1 MEATARILAARLMP
15 NECFVCG
22 QGAGFALVCG
32 ACRTS
37 LPALAAACPVCAIP
51 SGEDLVC
58 GSCQRVEPAFDAT
71 AAALPYVFPV
81 DRLVRALKYGR
92 RLALARFLSGLLE
105 PLAPLAGADVVVP
118 MPLHPARLRERGFNQ
133 AAEIARPLAR
143 AWGLP
148 FETASVERVRD
159 TAPQAS
165 LPWLERRRN
174 LRGAFRCHGSFEGRT
189 VVVIDDVMT
198 TGATLDELARTLKS
212 HGAARVE
219 NRVVARTPSP
229 V

>member
-1 MEATARILAARLMP
+1 MEAMARIVAARLMP

-22 QGAGFALVCG
+22 QGARSALVCG
-32 ACRTS
+32 ACREN
-37 LPALAAACPVCAIP
+37 LPRLATVCPVCALP
-51 SGEDLVC
+51 SGEDLIC
-58 GSCQRVEPAFDAT
+58 GSCQRAEPAFDAT

-81 DRLVRALKYGR
+81 DRLVQALKYGR

-105 PLAPLAGADVVVP
+105 PLVPPQGPAVVVP
-118 MPLHPARLRERGFNQ
+118 MPLHPGRLRERGFNQ

-148 FETASVERVRD
+148 FETAAVERVRD

-174 LRGAFRCHGSFEGRT
+174 MRGAFRCHGSFDGRT
-189 VVVIDDVMT
+189 VVVVDDVMT

-212 HGAARVE
+212 HGAARVV

>member
-1 MEATARILAARLMP
+1 M
-15 NECFVCG
+15 
-22 QGAGFALVCG
+22 
-32 ACRTS
+32 
-37 LPALAAACPVCAIP
+37 CPVCAIP
-51 SGEDLVC
+51 SGEDLIC
-58 GSCQRVEPAFDAT
+58 GSCQRAQPAFDAT
-71 AAALPYVFPV
+71 IAALPYVFPV
-81 DRLVRALKYGR
+81 DRLVQALKYGR
-92 RLALARFLSGLLE
+92 RLALTRFLSGLLE
-105 PLAPLAGADVVVP
+105 PFTPPQGPAVVVP
-118 MPLHPARLRERGFNQ
+118 MPLHPGRLRERGFNQ

-148 FETASVERVRD
+148 FETAAVERVRD

-174 LRGAFRCHGSFEGRT
+174 MRGAFRCHSSFDGRT
-189 VVVIDDVMT
+189 VVVVDDVMT

-212 HGAARVE
+212 HGAARVV

>member
-1 MEATARILAARLMP
+1 MESAARALVDRVMP

-22 QGAGFALVCG
+22 QNAGSVLVCE
-32 ACRTS
+32 ACRAS
-37 LPALAAACPVCAIP
+37 LPMLAAVCPVCAIP
-51 SGEDLVC
+51 SGEDLIC
-58 GSCQRVEPAFDAT
+58 GSCQRTQPAFDAT
-71 AAALPYVFPV
+71 VAALPYVFPV
-81 DRLVRALKYGR
+81 DRLVQALKYGR
-92 RLALARFLSGLLE
+92 RLALTRFLSGLLE
-105 PLAPLAGADVVVP
+105 PFAPPRGPAVVVP

-148 FETASVERVRD
+148 FDTDAVERVRD
-159 TAPQAS
+159 TAPQAT

-174 LRGAFRCHGSFEGRT
+174 MRGAFRCQGSFAGRT
-189 VVVIDDVMT
+189 VVVVDDVMT
-198 TGATLDELARTLKS
+198 TGSTLDELARTLKS
-212 HGAARVE
+212 HGAACVV

>member
-1 MEATARILAARLMP
+1 MESMARILAARLMP

-22 QGAGFALVCG
+22 QGAGSALVCG
-32 ACRTS
+32 ACREG
-37 LPALAAACPVCAIP
+37 LPRLATVCPVCAIP
-51 SGEDLVC
+51 SGDDLIC
-58 GSCQRVEPAFDAT
+58 GSCQRVAPAFDAT

-81 DRLVRALKYGR
+81 DRLVQALKYGR
-92 RLALARFLSGLLE
+92 RLALTRFLADLLE
-105 PLAPLAGADVVVP
+105 PFAPPHGPALVVP
-118 MPLHPARLRERGFNQ
+118 MPLHPSRLRERGFNQ

-148 FETASVERVRD
+148 FEAAAVERVRD

-174 LRGAFRCHGSFEGRT
+174 MRGAFRCNGTFEGRT
-189 VVVIDDVMT
+189 VVVVDDVMT

-212 HGAARVE
+212 HGAARVV

>member
-1 MEATARILAARLMP
+1 MEAMARHLADRFMP

-22 QGAGFALVCG
+22 QEAGSVLVCE
-32 ACRTS
+32 ACRAS
-37 LPALAAACPVCAIP
+37 LPRLAAVCPVCAIP
-51 SGEDLVC
+51 SGEDLIC
-58 GSCQRVEPAFDAT
+58 GTCQRTRPAFDAT

-81 DRLVRALKYGR
+81 DRLVQALKYGR
-92 RLALARFLSGLLE
+92 RLALTRFLSGLLE
-105 PLAPLAGADVVVP
+105 PFAPPQGAAVVVP

-143 AWGLP
+143 AWGVPLLID
-148 FETASVERVRD
+148 AVERVRD
-159 TAPQAS
+159 TAPQAT

-174 LRGAFRCHGSFEGRT
+174 MRGAFRCNGSFAGR
-189 VVVIDDVMT
+189 VVVVVDDVMT

-212 HGAARVE
+212 HGAACVV